1 MTEVKAKILIVEDD
15 ADIRRFVRL
24 TLESEGYEVFE
35 ADCAK
40 RGLIEAGTRRPDAIV
55 LDLGLPDGDGVDL
68 IRDIRGWSNLPIVV
82 LSARSRESDKIEAL
96 DAGADDYLVKPFGS
110 GELLARMRTQF
121 RRNMQQTV
129 TGETSVSFGNIQVDL
144 VKRTVERAGEPIHL
158 TPIEYKLLT
167 HLIRQPDRVITHQQL
182 LKAVWGPGHED
193 DMHYVRVHMAN
204 LRKKIEVNPSTPMHV
219 TTESGVGYRFCLGA
233 S

>member
-1 MTEVKAKILIVEDD
+1 MNEVRAKILIVEDD

-35 ADCAK
+35 AENA
-40 RGLIEAGTRRPDAIV
+40 RRALIEAGTRRPDAIV

-110 GELLARMRTQF
+110 GELLARIRTQF
-121 RRNMQQTV
+121 RRTMQQTV
-129 TGETSVSFGNIQVDL
+129 TGESTVIFGDIQVDL
-144 VKRTVERAGEPIHL
+144 VKRTVERAGELIHL

-182 LKAVWGPGHED
+182 LRSVWGPGHEE

-204 LRKKIEVNPSTPMHV
+204 LRKKIEANPSDPVHV

-233 S
+233 P